1 MTNEGK
7 PPNRIIAFAEWV
19 GGLFMDQFKRHK
31 QQTFIRYLTEEEI
44 MTRDR
49 IKRIQAKIGAEVDGF
64 WGPESIRKCQAYLR
78 SLMPADA
85 NWPGTSQAALQGF
98 YGSPGDE
105 SHLVS
110 LNVDGLG
117 LRYDGKPVR
126 SIRCHDRVADS
137 LKRILA
143 ELSKTHL
150 GILVQYAGVYNNRP
164 MRGGSLPSLHARG
177 AAIDLAPDTN
187 RLSQSWPTSA
197 DMPLE
202 VMEAFAREGWTPAG
216 AFWGRDAMHFQA
228 TKL

>member
-1 MTNEGK
+1 MNVLVELAHWFVGRIGDAIN
-7 PPNRIIAFAEWV
+7 PPNPT
-19 GGLFMDQFKRHK
+19 L
-31 QQTFIRYLTEEEI
+31 TIRYLTPQEI
-44 MTRDR
+44 VTRDR
-49 IKRIQAKIGAEVDGF
+49 IKTIQEKIGATVDGF
-64 WGPESIRKCQAYLR
+64 WGPRSIAACQAHLR
-78 SLMPADA
+78 SLAPAEG
-85 NWPGTSQAALQGF
+85 NWPGTSQEALQGF

-105 SHLVS
+105 SRLVS
-110 LNVDGLG
+110 VNVEGMG
-117 LRYDGKPVR
+117 LRYDGKPLK

-137 LKRILA
+137 LKRVLTA
-143 ELSKTHL
+143 LSKTHPD
-150 GILVQYAGVYNNRP
+150 ILAQYAGCYNNRP

-197 DMPLE
+197 DMPFE